1 MNRKF
6 YQKWNAFYSKVS
18 LRYVIWGA
26 FTLTALLGAVL
37 MGTSFYNRFSLQLQ
51 GIVEKQ
57 NRALIEQVNNT
68 LTSELRNIMRISDSL
83 YFSVLKSEENVP
95 VEEGFA
101 LLYDTNKSS
110 IQNIALFSKEGDL
123 LVSAPAA
130 KLKPGVDVTKEAWF
144 QNAVTQTENQH
155 FSRPHVQNLFVNSKG
170 NYAHVLTLSR
180 MVQVPDAYEV
190 QDGVLLID
198 LKYEQLES
206 IFKNVSLGEEG
217 YIYLVDGAGNLI
229 YHPQQQLILD
239 GIEQENHEKASAY
252 KDGGHDEVFEGQ
264 HRKVTIKSV
273 GYTGWKIV
281 GVVSD
286 KAAQLSTVKNIIFL
300 IALVMSFMLI
310 LSIINSY
317 ISKKVTIP
325 IEHLEGAVKRI
336 AEGDL
341 ETTIEERGAYEI
353 SHLGRS
359 IRKMKVRIK
368 KLMEDIVREQEIQR
382 KNELDTLQSQINPH
396 FLYNTL
402 DIVVWMVENE
412 KPQDAVRALTALAR
426 FFRIGLSKGKTIITV
441 RDEIEHV
448 KNYLTIQKMRYKNKF
463 EYYFEVEEE
472 VLELS
477 TLKLILQPI
486 VENAVAYGMEFQD
499 GDGEVFIKAY
509 LKEEKLIFQVVD
521 NGPGI
526 MPERLEEI
534 RAGKV
539 VSSKKGSGIGMRNVG
554 ERIQLAYG
562 KEYGIQIESEPDE
575 GTCITLT
582 QPKIAYG
589 QEGELL

>member
-170 NYAHVLTLSR
+170 NYSAPAAKLKPGVDVTKEAWFQNAVTQTENQHFSRPHVQNLFVNSKGNYAHVLTLSR

-252 KDGGHDEVFEGQ
+252 KDGVHDEVFEGQ

-368 KLMEDIVREQEIQR
+368 KFYLVDGAGKLIYHPQQQLILDGIEQENHEKASAYKDGVHDEVFEGQHRKVTIKSVGYTGWKIVGVVSDKAAQLSTVKNIIFLIALVMSFMLILSIINSYISKKVTIPIEHLEGAVKRIAEGDLETTIEDRGAYEISHLGRSIRKMKVRIKKLMEEADR
-382 KNELDTLQSQINPH
+382 
-396 FLYNTL
+396 
-402 DIVVWMVENE
+402 
-412 KPQDAVRALTALAR
+412 
-426 FFRIGLSKGKTIITV
+426 GG
-441 RDEIEHV
+441 
-448 KNYLTIQKMRYKNKF
+448 
-463 EYYFEVEEE
+463 
-472 VLELS
+472 
-477 TLKLILQPI
+477 
-486 VENAVAYGMEFQD
+486 
-499 GDGEVFIKAY
+499 
-509 LKEEKLIFQVVD
+509 
-521 NGPGI
+521 
-526 MPERLEEI
+526 
-534 RAGKV
+534 
-539 VSSKKGSGIGMRNVG
+539 GSGNNDRGSRSI
-554 ERIQLAYG
+554 
-562 KEYGIQIESEPDE
+562 
-575 GTCITLT
+575 
-582 QPKIAYG
+582 
-589 QEGELL
+589 

>member
-51 GIVEKQ
+51 GKQ

-206 IFKNVSLGEEG
+206 IFKNISLGEEG

-252 KDGGHDEVFEGQ
+252 KDGVHDEVFEGQ

-486 VENAVAYGMEFQD
+486 VENAILHGVKGVTAGQIIVSAIEYENDFVISVFNNGNSADKKKIED
-499 GDGEVFIKAY
+499 LLKGEKN
-509 LKEEKLIFQVVD
+509 Q
-521 NGPGI
+521 
-526 MPERLEEI
+526 
-534 RAGKV
+534 RAV
-539 VSSKKGSGIGMRNVG
+539 TGIGLYNVNSRLKLLYGESYGLIYNEKVRNGFEIWV
-554 ERIQLAYG
+554 RLPKKIT
-562 KEYGIQIESEPDE
+562 ESEE
-575 GTCITLT
+575 R
-582 QPKIAYG
+582 
-589 QEGELL
+589 

>member
-1 MNRKF
+1 M
-6 YQKWNAFYSKVS
+6 
-18 LRYVIWGA
+18 
-26 FTLTALLGAVL
+26 
-37 MGTSFYNRFSLQLQ
+37 
-51 GIVEKQ
+51 
-57 NRALIEQVNNT
+57 
-68 LTSELRNIMRISDSL
+68 
-83 YFSVLKSEENVP
+83 
-95 VEEGFA
+95 EEGFA

-206 IFKNVSLGEEG
+206 IFKNISLGEEG

-252 KDGGHDEVFEGQ
+252 KDGVHDEVFEGQ

-486 VENAVAYGMEFQD
+486 VENAILHGVKGVTAGQIIVSAIEYENDFVISVFNNGNSADKKKIEDLLKGEKNQRAVTGIGLYNVNSRLKLLYGESY
-499 GDGEVFIKAY
+499 GLIY
-509 LKEEKLIFQVVD
+509 NEKVR
-521 NGPGI
+521 NGFENMGSSYQKKLQKSE
-526 MPERLEEI
+526 ERLI
-534 RAGKV
+534 K
-539 VSSKKGSGIGMRNVG
+539 
-554 ERIQLAYG
+554 YG
-562 KEYGIQIESEPDE
+562 
-575 GTCITLT
+575 
-582 QPKIAYG
+582 
-589 QEGELL
+589 